1 MWAVLDRISYWVIIP
16 LAVLM
21 FLAPFRPM
29 PHALEK
35 LNMLLT
41 GTLNKP
47 VDIFDLFFHL
57 IPTFILVLKGIRS
70 FSLKP

>member
-1 MWAVLDRISYWVIIP
+1 MWALLDKLSYAVIIP
-16 LAVLM
+16 LAILM

-35 LNMLLT
+35 LNMLLN

-57 IPTFILVLKGIRS
+57 APALLVLLKLFRS
-70 FSLKP
+70 FMR

>member
-1 MWAVLDRISYWVIIP
+1 MGTLLDKIPYTVIIP
-16 LAVLM
+16 LAILM
-21 FLAPFRPM
+21 FLAPFRPL

-57 IPTFILVLKGIRS
+57 TPTFILLLKGIRS

>member
-1 MWAVLDRISYWVIIP
+1 MWALLDKISYRVIIP
-16 LAVLM
+16 LAILM
-21 FLAPFRPM
+21 FLAPFLPM

-35 LNMLLT
+35 LSMLLN

-57 IPTFILVLKGIRS
+57 IPTFILLLKGIRS
-70 FSLKP
+70 FTK

>member
-1 MWAVLDRISYWVIIP
+1 MWSLLDKISYSIIIP
-16 LAVLM
+16 IAILM

-35 LNMLLT
+35 MNMLLN
-41 GTLNKP
+41 GTLTRP

-57 IPTFILVLKGIRS
+57 FPVLILLLKGIRS
-70 FSLKP
+70 FK